1 MHRRYKPLKSIAP
14 VLQRNISGR
23 LQGFDIPPGHKR
35 GLSTAVSKHRG

>member
-1 MHRRYKPLKSIAP
+1 MHKGYKSKAP

-23 LQGFDIPPGHKR
+23 LQVFDIPPEHKR